1 MSGTVCF
8 LKTKL
13 LLLESTIIFPY
24 PSLPITLMTFM
35 GPCFL
40 RFIPKWRRCS
50 SRYCTAQHPEP
61 LWRTLAVHQWI
72 REGWINPL
80 FHVVSVPHHTMPPFT
95 LSNELL
101 FERNMIY
108 KTFIADH
115 ASHSI
120 LKKIV
125 CWCRCS
131 FYRNL
136 DPKLKLPQKLE
147 ASSLLLMVQTPA
159 NHPSFFKPA
168 NDWDFKYQH

>member
-131 FYRNL
+131 FYRNPR
-136 DPKLKLPQKLE
+136 PKTQTSTE
-147 ASSLLLMVQTPA
+147 IGSLITTVDGSNSGQPPILL
-159 NHPSFFKPA
+159 KPA